1 MGDWKW
7 IDSEDTEAHREPN
20 INREKTE
27 ETEKDEKE
35 DEKKEKGER
44 CQGWIKWKPGWMW
57 EDGDP
62 EEWWVCKWL
71 EIWWNME
78 KWKEE
83 AHWEKG
89 KEKWGGK
96 GNKEN
101 QEKED
106 KWKEKPGKEEK
117 GKRVQES
124 RIQVMKNKQEN
135 TEKWIT

>member
-1 MGDWKW
+1 
-7 IDSEDTEAHREPN
+7 
-20 INREKTE
+20 
-27 ETEKDEKE
+27 
-35 DEKKEKGER
+35 
-44 CQGWIKWKPGWMW
+44 
-57 EDGDP
+57 
-62 EEWWVCKWL
+62 
-71 EIWWNME
+71 ME